1 MQGLKTN
8 MSWLLPWVLV
18 LCFVL
23 LSCSDLS
30 DANHAAAFLCNIP
43 LLPFYSSVIYSI
55 PPKNN
60 LQAFQIWFTLSFKW
74 VSESH
79 SVMSDSLQPHRPYS
93 PPNSPDQNTGVGS
106 LFLLQGIFPT
116 QESNSGLLHCR
127 RILYQL
133 SQKGSPR
140 ILEWVAYPFS
150 SGSSQPRNRIRVSCI
165 AADSLPTELSGKPKT
180 HIWNAAS

>member
-1 MQGLKTN
+1 MRSKFSFRDQIIMQGLKTN

-30 DANHAAAFLCNIP
+30 DANHTATFLCNIL
-43 LLPFYSSVIYSI
+43 LLPFYSSIIYSI

-60 LQAFQIWFTLSFKW
+60 FQAFQIWFTLSFKW

-93 PPNSPDQNTGVGS
+93 PWNSPDQNTGVGS

-116 QESNSGLLHCR
+116 QGSNQ
-127 RILYQL
+127 I
-133 SQKGSPR
+133 
-140 ILEWVAYPFS
+140 
-150 SGSSQPRNRIRVSCI
+150 SCI
-165 AADSLPTELSGKPKT
+165 ASGFFT
-180 HIWNAAS
+180 IWATREGPWN